1 MDNFFT
7 DRKLLKIFLSW
18 LKKCFLFRNM
28 SATKNPFPKFIML
41 QPSKKYLSELPILI
55 EIKSALRDKIV
66 SNLRLY

>member
-1 MDNFFT
+1 
-7 DRKLLKIFLSW
+7 
-18 LKKCFLFRNM
+18 M

-55 EIKSALRDKIV
+55 EIKPALRDKIV

>member
-1 MDNFFT
+1 
-7 DRKLLKIFLSW
+7 
-18 LKKCFLFRNM
+18 M

-41 QPSKKYLSELPILI
+41 QPPKKYLSELPILI